1 MASCCVYVHMYA
13 HLYMCMWWPSGNA
26 EISISLGLLSE
37 KCYCC
42 FCECIGVAHGQIQV
56 IFNCA
61 SENIFFF
68 FGHCSETGKE
78 CPANGW
84 SYESEWCR
92 NALLLMLLLL
102 SENLRVSVHLY
113 FRDFNFPLLQGFIFL
128 WFPVLSLQVEII
140 IYFFT

>member
-13 HLYMCMWWPSGNA
+13 HLYMFMWWPSGNA

-68 FGHCSETGKE
+68 LVIVQRLEKSAQQMAEAMSLSGVGMLSSKCYCCYLKTSGYLCIFILEILISPFYKVLFFCDFQCSPYK
-78 CPANGW
+78 
-84 SYESEWCR
+84 
-92 NALLLMLLLL
+92 
-102 SENLRVSVHLY
+102 
-113 FRDFNFPLLQGFIFL
+113 
-128 WFPVLSLQVEII
+128 
-140 IYFFT
+140 